1 MSQMEMLMFA
11 ALALAVVAL
20 VALLAGRFAWA
31 LARDIRKWRAR
42 RSQPDEVAVLRAE
55 RDRLKAEHAMLTRR
69 LELRLSELKER
80 FAHQE
85 AEVSRARNRTGILA
99 EKLEAAAKVI
109 SDRDSEI
116 KSLKELA
123 ASLEA
128 DLEKRTAALHEA
140 KDAIRKQHDRIK
152 ELETQREK
160 LKQEIGDRERQLAIL
175 REEITATA
183 TADAALADGADM
195 NAEERLALKIAE
207 LNKMAKQLES
217 QRAQLGGKPVK
228 SPSPRAEPEP
238 AGMAAA
244 SRDDADA
251 KNDAKK
257 ETGESGGET
266 GGKLTG
272 KLAEAERHAVK
283 LDSDLRKLDDL
294 WENKLA
300 SLKTIDEAIARDK
313 GKKTAGASV
322 KVKPSAAGAKAK
334 DTPAKAV
341 KARKAEKRKKPAKS
355 AKPAGKNSGAKPK
368 KAARPSSVQ
377 PDEARNVVSL
387 AARIRALK
395 KQSR

>member
-20 VALLAGRFAWA
+20 VALLAGRFAWSM
-31 LARDIRKWRAR
+31 ARDIRKWRAR

-69 LELRLSELKER
+69 LELRLSEIKER

-140 KDAIRKQHDRIK
+140 RDTIRKQHDRIK

-183 TADAALADGADM
+183 SADAALANSADM

-217 QRAQLGGKPVK
+217 QRAKLGGKPVK
-228 SPSPRAEPEP
+228 SLSPRAEPEP

-244 SRDDADA
+244 SRDDAKD
-251 KNDAKK
+251 DAKK

-266 GGKLTG
+266 GGKLNG
-272 KLAEAERHAVK
+272 KLEEAERHAVK
-283 LDSDLRKLDDL
+283 LDGDLRKLDDL
-294 WENKLA
+294 WQDKLA
-300 SLKTIDEAIARDK
+300 SLKTIDEAIAK
-313 GKKTAGASV
+313 GEGKK
-322 KVKPSAAGAKAK
+322 AAGAAAK
-334 DTPAKAV
+334 TRTPPAGAEKKDKPAKAV
-341 KARKAEKRKKPAKS
+341 KARKAAKGKKTAKS
-355 AKPAGKNSGAKPK
+355 AKSAGKNSEAKPK
-368 KAARPSSVQ
+368 KAAKTSSEQ
-377 PDEARNVVSL
+377 PEEARNVVSL

-395 KQSR
+395 KQSK

>member
-69 LELRLSELKER
+69 LELRLSEIKER

-140 KDAIRKQHDRIK
+140 RDTIRKQHDRIK

-183 TADAALADGADM
+183 SADAALANSADM
-195 NAEERLALKIAE
+195 NAEERLARKIAE

-217 QRAQLGGKPVK
+217 QRAKLGGKPEK
-228 SPSPRAEPEP
+228 SPRPRTEPEA

-244 SRDDADA
+244 SRDDAKD
-251 KNDAKK
+251 NAKK

-266 GGKLTG
+266 GGKLNG
-272 KLAEAERHAVK
+272 KLEEAERHAVK
-283 LDSDLRKLDDL
+283 LDGDLRKLDDL
-294 WENKLA
+294 WRDKLA
-300 SLKTIDEAIARDK
+300 SLKTIDEAIAGNTNVK
-313 GKKTAGASV
+313 AAGASV
-322 KVKPSAAGAKAK
+322 KTKAPPAGAEKK
-334 DTPAKAV
+334 DKPAKAV
-341 KARKAEKRKKPAKS
+341 KARKAAKGKKTAKS
-355 AKPAGKNSGAKPK
+355 AKSAGKNSEAKPK
-368 KAARPSSVQ
+368 KAAKTSSEQ
-377 PDEARNVVSL
+377 PEEARNVVSL

-395 KQSR
+395 KQSK